1 MIIKDPADL
10 VVGET
15 YKVRYYEEH
24 SEYQRR
30 PRRAGANP
38 EDPYWVEQEI
48 EAKFKGT
55 TTTAFALAD
64 GTAYPNTPG
73 GWLPRLGGEGWANA
87 PFGPF
92 LEFENRLTI
101 SRWYGIPFSFS
112 VRFFIEATLVEVQ
125 P

>member
-1 MIIKDPADL
+1 MIIKEPAYL

-24 SEYQRR
+24 AEYRRR
-30 PRRAGANP
+30 PRRAGANLA
-38 EDPYWVEQEI
+38 DYYWVEQEI

-64 GTAYPNTPG
+64 GTAYPNIPG
-73 GWLPRLGGEGWANA
+73 GILPRLGGEGWANA

-101 SRWYGIPFSFS
+101 SRWYGIPFSFA
-112 VRFFIEATLVEVQ
+112 VRYFIEATLVEVQ